1 MIGDRVKAPRRV
13 VGIVGNVLEEGLAEP
28 PIAELYVPA
37 EQMPWDEMA
46 LLVRTKGNPMAMAPA
61 VLSKIRA
68 LDPKLPVEE
77 VQPLSDVVAR
87 SLGQRRFALLLLGA
101 FAGLALLLA
110 AVGIYGVAAFLAG
123 QRVREV
129 GIRIALGARRRDVL
143 ALFLGESAR
152 FAGAGLAAGLALAIA
167 ATRLLKTMLFGI
179 APTDPLS
186 FAAVA
191 LVLTAVAMAA
201 SWIPAR
207 RAARLDPMAALRHE

>member
-1 MIGDRVKAPRRV
+1 
-13 VGIVGNVLEEGLAEP
+13 
-28 PIAELYVPA
+28 
-37 EQMPWDEMA
+37 MA
-46 LLVRTKGNPMAMAPA
+46 ILVRSEGNPLRLAPA
-61 VLSKIRA
+61 VRSRIRS

-77 VQPLSDVVAR
+77 VQALSEVVAR
-87 SLGQRRFALLLLGA
+87 SLGQRRFTMLLLGT

-110 AVGIYGVAAFLAG
+110 AVGIYGVVAFLAG

-152 FAGAGLAAGLALAIA
+152 FAGAGLLAGLALAVA
-167 ATRLLKTMLFGI
+167 ATRLLKTMLFGV

-207 RAARLDPMAALRHE
+207 RAARIDPMAALRHE